1 MYLILFGAPGV
12 GKGTQAKIL
21 SSTLDLK
28 HISTGDILRTEIASG
43 SDFGIKAKALMDKG
57 ELVPDELIADV
68 IRLAINDALNY
79 NGFILDGFPRTVD
92 QAKLLEKIVKEL
104 KIPAPAL
111 VILKGEDDII
121 VRRLSKRR
129 QCANCGMIVNLSD
142 LAHKEICPTCK
153 AVDKFIVRK
162 DDKEEVIINRLKVYR
177 AETRP
182 VVAYLED
189 KLKTFRIDALQPV
202 AVVTQNI
209 MQALK

>member
-1 MYLILFGAPGV
+1 MYTILFGAPGV

-21 SSTLDLK
+21 ASTLELK

-43 SDFGIKAKALMDKG
+43 SEFGIKAKELMDRG
-57 ELVPDELIADV
+57 ELVPDELMVDV
-68 IRLAINDALNY
+68 VVDAIKDALNY

-92 QAKLLEKIVKEL
+92 QAKLLEKMIKDL

-111 VILKGEDDII
+111 VILKGDDDII

-129 QCANCGMIVNLSD
+129 QCTECGMIVNLSD
-142 LAHKEICPTCK
+142 LAHKKICPKCK
-153 AVDKFIVRK
+153 AEEKFMVRE
-162 DDKEEVIINRLKVYR
+162 DDKEEVILNRLKVYR
-177 AETRP
+177 ANTRP

-189 KLKTFRIDALQPV
+189 KLKTFRIDAIQPV

-209 MQALK
+209 MQALR